1 MVVLSVGQ
9 YDVATFV
16 RRFPRHPGCGTQAKR
31 MGKVIRVS
39 PTGLTYWRLGQN
51 AQMFERWI

>member
-16 RRFPRHPGCGTQAKR
+16 RRFLRHPGFDTQAKR

-39 PTGLTYWRLGQN
+39 PVGLTYWRLGQH
-51 AQMFERWI
+51 ARMFQRWV